1 MSVNYIRE
9 KYSFFGAVVAMQFD
23 NENDRDGFNFFYS
36 DYQCGNDCH
45 PDLTIRFSSTDQAG
59 VLRELLSNPALNFA
73 RYRQKGD
80 RKFHL
85 WRKRAT
91 IIPPFILPPLKGRF
105 MLLHGA
111 ALVSAC
117 DGPVPSGM
125 LIMAEH
131 YQGKTSLTLSLIARA
146 GFKYLTEDLIPFEVS
161 TGLIYPMNKPGGVRY
176 KTIDLVPGLRKRLA
190 ATKEKRKYVSLVT
203 GDIYVG
209 KLHNLYKG
217 SHYRK
222 PVSPK
227 VVIFPSDKGEKHSR
241 PNLRPITKYELFRR
255 LTMHRF
261 NAGLPVNDELRYC
274 LSMAKECRGYV
285 LEYSLQRHL
294 GDAGKLVAGLMKTK

>member
-9 KYSFFGAVVAMQFD
+9 KYSFFDAVVAMEFD
-23 NENDRDGFNFFYS
+23 NKNDRDGFNFFYS
-36 DYQCGNDCH
+36 DYQCSNDRR
-45 PDLTIRFSSTDQAG
+45 PDLTIRFSSKDRAG

-73 RYRQKGD
+73 RYRQTGD
-80 RKFHL
+80 KKFRL

-91 IIPPFILPPLKGRF
+91 IIPPFILPPLRGRF

-111 ALVSAC
+111 ALVSAN
-117 DGPVPSGM
+117 DGPTPSGM

-131 YQGKTSLTLSLIARA
+131 YQGKTSLTLNLIARA
-146 GFKYLTEDLIPFEVS
+146 GFKYLTEDLIPLEVS

-176 KTIDLVPGLRKRLA
+176 KTIDLVPGLRERLA

-217 SHYRK
+217 SHYRN

-227 VVIFPSDKGEKHSR
+227 VVIFPSDKGEKHLS
-241 PNLRPITKYELFRR
+241 PNLRPITKHELFRR

-261 NAGLPVNDELRYC
+261 NAGLPVNDELRHC

-294 GDAGKLVAGLMKTK
+294 GNAGKLLARLMKTK